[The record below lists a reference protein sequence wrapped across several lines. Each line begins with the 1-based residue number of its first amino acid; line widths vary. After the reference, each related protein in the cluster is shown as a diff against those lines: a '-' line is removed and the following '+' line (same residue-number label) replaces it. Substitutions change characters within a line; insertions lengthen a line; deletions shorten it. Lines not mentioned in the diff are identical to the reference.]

1 MVDFLTLPEVA
12 EKIHVSKRWLQEF
25 LRGEPIGRKAG
36 RQRLFTEADVIEIYR
51 RLPPCHTS
59 SNRPVKAKRRIG
71 GSVGAT
77 SVCALTVLRER
88 LTKGSLKKSCEKK
101 SAELRTTSNVVA
113 LPNPSAP
120 ASMRP
125 L

>member
-25 LRGEPIGRKAG
+25 LRGEPIGRRAG

-51 RLPPCHTS
+51 RLPPCHSS

-71 GSVGAT
+71 AYGGAT
-77 SVCALTVLRER
+77 SGSELTEVLAL
-88 LTKGSLKKSCEKK
+88 LTKGSRKKSCERK

-113 LPNPSAP
+113 LPTTPGRASLAP
-120 ASMRP
+120 
-125 L
+125 